1 MRPCFAFTNLK
12 GENNAPARL
21 TVFDEIGFW
30 GVQAKDFV
38 KQLNSVEAK
47 EILVEINSPGGDMF
61 AGVAMYNALRA
72 SGKEI
77 VTKSMGVAASA
88 ASILFMAG
96 DKRVMPKNTFLMIHN
111 PWVIAMGNAD
121 EMRDTADTLD
131 KFGEQMRATYAA
143 RTGLSDDK
151 LAEMLAKDTWLS
163 ADESLANGFATEVVE
178 EVEANAKFDLAR
190 AELPEHVAKV
200 FAAAK
205 PTAPA
210 AKPVD
215 TPPADPAPEAQ
226 VAFAEQVLALVKDAG
241 LEEHASHFALACASI
256 EEAKAKIGA
265 AREVK
270 ALCAAVGVADKA
282 AAFIK
287 ESKSLSDVRAALIEA
302 RAQEDESNH
311 VDTTQQGSSQ
321 PTQRASQS
329 AVKTADI
336 WAKRNANRK

>member
-1 MRPCFAFTNLK
+1 MRPCFAFSNLK
-12 GENNAPARL
+12 GEANSPARL

-38 KQLNSVEAK
+38 SQLNSVEAK
-47 EILVEINSPGGDMF
+47 EIVVEINSPGGDMF

-77 VTKSMGVAASA
+77 TTKSMGVAASA
-88 ASILFMAG
+88 ASIVFMAG
-96 DKRVMPKNTFLMIHN
+96 DKRVMPKNTFLMVHN
-111 PWVIAMGNAD
+111 PWTFAAGNAD
-121 EMRDTADTLD
+121 EMRETADTLD

-143 RTGLSDDK
+143 RTGLSDEK
-151 LAEMLAKDTWLS
+151 LAEMLGKDTWLT
-163 ADESLANGFATEVVE
+163 ADEALADGFATEVVE
-178 EVEANAKFDLAR
+178 EVEAQAKFSLER

-205 PTAPA
+205 AAVEPA
-210 AKPVD
+210 VEPA
-215 TPPADPAPEAQ
+215 ADPAPQ
-226 VAFAEQVLALVKDAG
+226 VEEPAAAFGEEVLAMAKAAG
-241 LEEHASHFALACASI
+241 VEEHASHFALAFASV
-256 EEAKAKIGA
+256 EDAKAAITE

-270 ALCAAVGVADKA
+270 ALCAAVGSADKA

-287 ESKSLSDVRAALIEA
+287 ESKSLADVRAALIEA
-302 RAQEDESNH
+302 RAQEDETKH
-311 VDTTQQGSSQ
+311 VDTTQSGSSQ
-321 PTQRASQS
+321 PTQSASQS